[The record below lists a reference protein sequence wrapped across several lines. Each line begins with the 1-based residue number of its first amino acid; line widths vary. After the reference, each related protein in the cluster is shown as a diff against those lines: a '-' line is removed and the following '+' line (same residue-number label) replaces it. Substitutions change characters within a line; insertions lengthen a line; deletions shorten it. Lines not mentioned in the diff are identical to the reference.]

1 MLIIREMKAE
11 DAEQAAALEAA
22 SFSDP
27 WTAKAFLETLSL
39 DYAYYYVAEETAEE
53 GVQAVFAGAAE
64 KKKCHIIGICGLRNI
79 AGEGEITNVSVD
91 IRYRRK
97 GVAAALLQRVLEK
110 GAKLGIGDFTL
121 EVRNGNL
128 PAIRLYE
135 KFGFKGEGVRRDFY
149 ANPREDALIMW
160 KRQAGNGTITTV
172 FADGVHV

>member
-22 SFSDP
+22 IFSDP
-27 WTAKAFLETLSL
+27 WTAGAFAETLCL
-39 DYAYYYVAEETAEE
+39 DYAHYYVAEEKR
-53 GVQAVFAGAAE
+53 GR
-64 KKKCHIIGICGLRNI
+64 IIGICGLRNI

-91 IRYRRK
+91 VRYRQR
-97 GVAAALLQRVLEK
+97 GVAAALLQRVLEE
-110 GAKLGIGDFTL
+110 GARLGIGDFTL
-121 EVRNGNL
+121 EVRSGNL
-128 PAIRLYE
+128 PAIHLYE

-172 FADGVHV
+172 FAGGVPV